1 MDQRQKLFIYDRKE
15 MAVLV
20 LLGIMVAL
28 FAFTL
33 GVHLGKRVGSNNLAE
48 HAAEATPAQTVADAI
63 PDRQDFVEQSDGV
76 ANAVDE
82 TLNQA
87 LHEEVA
93 RTGIKLDTPRQVEL
107 PTETVSKNAGA
118 TDLGSRRPEPSVE
131 LKAIAAASR
140 PSPNGKFTLQVGSHR
155 ALTDAKEQI
164 EALESLGEKPFL
176 RPVMLEKKGKWYR
189 VYVGGFESSSEAER
203 AGEMFKS
210 KQVID
215 SYLVANMIP

>member
-33 GVHLGKRVGSNNLAE
+33 GVHLGKRVGSGTLAD
-48 HAAEATPAQTVADAI
+48 HADEVKAAQTVADAL
-63 PDRQDFVEQSDGV
+63 PDRQDFVEHGDGV
-76 ANAVDE
+76 ATAVDE

-107 PTETVSKNAGA
+107 P
-118 TDLGSRRPEPSVE
+118 
-131 LKAIAAASR
+131 
-140 PSPNGKFTLQVGSHR
+140 
-155 ALTDAKEQI
+155 
-164 EALESLGEKPFL
+164 
-176 RPVMLEKKGKWYR
+176 
-189 VYVGGFESSSEAER
+189 
-203 AGEMFKS
+203 
-210 KQVID
+210 
-215 SYLVANMIP
+215 